1 MKSPGAVVVL
11 AALAGACRRPAPPP
25 PPIDDRETTAAPG
38 DAARTDGGPLPAADA
53 DVAWAREVRAVLRAM
68 DLRRWARTGGIDP
81 ACLCRDA
88 CALALPAPPAGP
100 RTIDWSDSLRLEVSP
115 GGAVLRCEARASA
128 GAPWSAHP
136 CPGGSP

>member
-1 MKSPGAVVVL
+1 VFVL
-11 AALAGACRRPAPPP
+11 AARACECRRPAPPP
-25 PPIDDRETTAAPG
+25 RPIAYRVTRAEPG
-38 DAARTDGGPLPAADA
+38 DAARTDGGPVPAAEA
-53 DVAWAREVRAVLRAM
+53 VEARARAVRAVLGGM
-68 DLRRWARTGGIDP
+68 YLRRCARTGGIDP